1 MWVRMCRNQNA
12 LHGWWE
18 CKTVQPL
25 GSAYFHSG
33 VNPEEPTGGLKE
45 LQHANVQSSVTH
57 NSQMGRQPR
66 CPQVDGRMWS
76 VHTREHYSSLRRK
89 RILTQATAR

>member
-1 MWVRMCRNQNA
+1 MCRNQNA

-45 LQHANVQSSVTH
+45 LQHAHVQSSVTH
-57 NSQMGRQPR
+57 NSQMGNEWQPSPIFLPGKPHGQR
-66 CPQVDGRMWS
+66 SLAG
-76 VHTREHYSSLRRK
+76 YSPRGHK
-89 RILTQATAR
+89 RVIHI